1 MTNIDLLEDKIY
13 ESGLKKGYIA
23 ARIGVSSSTFSALLN
38 NRTEFKASQIR
49 DICNVLDIKDDAEI
63 RAIFFN

>member
-23 ARIGVSSSTFSALLN
+23 ARIGVSPSTFSALLS
-38 NRTEFKASQIR
+38 NRTEFKASQIKE
-49 DICNVLDIKDDAEI
+49 ICKVLNIVDDAEI

>member
-1 MTNIDLLEDKIY
+1 MTNIDMLEDKIY

-23 ARIGVSSSTFSALLN
+23 AKIGVSPSTLSALLS

-49 DICNVLDIKDDAEI
+49 DICKVLNIQDDAEI
-63 RAIFFN
+63 KAIFFG

>member
-23 ARIGVSSSTFSALLN
+23 AKIGVSPSTFSALMN
-38 NRTEFKASQIR
+38 NRSEFKASQIR
-49 DICNVLDIKDDAEI
+49 DICKVLNIEDDAEI
-63 RAIFFN
+63 KAIFFS